1 RFSRVSINI
10 IQVKFN
16 AMFTIR
22 PLQGSH
28 IALRPPIRVS
38 CCPNSVCYSLNRR
51 GTAFPFAVLPPLNK
65 MPARVSCSYT
75 RRIIPILQDTANNLN
90 QNSKSLINF
99 SKPFFEFIKTC
110 FTILMS
116 RINEQIGLLPKHI
129 KYLST
134 SLFVFG
140 IFHQFRKLV
149 WNYLLVRAMMADSRF
164 KLNDGL
170 RTTANGKSV
179 TGKVVKTGWLDVT
192 LETEMGGFISI
203 PNGKLLELEN
213 LSAQEYQRL
222 SIELGVNMLHSIKV
236 HKEIKTYLDNLD
248 ADKTEK
254 SKQSQVLLKK
264 YDGEKKLMV
273 TDIHSK
279 LVQVISAYEVDQFK
293 ANNS

>member
-1 RFSRVSINI
+1 
-10 IQVKFN
+10 
-16 AMFTIR
+16 
-22 PLQGSH
+22 
-28 IALRPPIRVS
+28 
-38 CCPNSVCYSLNRR
+38 
-51 GTAFPFAVLPPLNK
+51 
-65 MPARVSCSYT
+65 
-75 RRIIPILQDTANNLN
+75 
-90 QNSKSLINF
+90 
-99 SKPFFEFIKTC
+99 
-110 FTILMS
+110 MS

-164 KLNDGL
+164 KLNDVL

-179 TGKVVKTGWLDVT
+179 TGKFVKAGWLDVT
-192 LETEMGGFISI
+192 LETEMGGLISI

-222 SIELGVNMLHSIKV
+222 SIELGVNLLHSIKV

-248 ADKTEK
+248 VDKTEK
-254 SKQSQVLLKK
+254 GKQSQVLLKK

-273 TDIHSK
+273 LLISCLIKKANYYEINTDIHSR
-279 LVQVISAYEVDQFK
+279 LVQVISACEVDQYRPFTLLRDLLQFK
-293 ANNS
+293 IQIMMIEFGIS